1 MYNRIYERNQRI
13 YDSFLKGV
21 SKEKLARRYNVS
33 TQTVSRIITRFNR
46 EDELDN
52 DFYKAIKKAGV
63 KLEGIHIATKTYNT
77 LAINGIIPHILDGT
91 IDLDDYSDEE
101 LRSFDG
107 IGPKTVELI
116 RAAWSI
122 YKYNNVPR
130 QMSISD
136 SKLHGYLTGNDLIH
150 LIYSNNLGNKQ
161 VCSDK
166 DTLDFIIHKVDLDS
180 EDPNDRYF
188 EMCSIDLKT
197 GKLQTVKDYVD

>member
-21 SKEKLARRYNVS
+21 SKEKLAKRYCVS
-33 TQTVSRIITRFNR
+33 TQTISRIITRFNR

-63 KLEGIHIATKTYNT
+63 KLGDIHIATKTYNT

-91 IDLDDYSDEE
+91 IDLDDYSDKE
-101 LRSFDG
+101 LRTFDG
-107 IGPKTVELI
+107 IGPKTIELI
-116 RAAWSI
+116 RAAWNI
-122 YKYNNVPR
+122 YKYNDAPK

-136 SKLHGYLTGNDLIH
+136 SKLNGYLTGNDLIR

-166 DTLDFIIHKVDLDS
+166 GTLDFITHKIDYNN
-180 EDPNDRYF
+180 ENPNDRYF

-197 GKLQTVKDYVD
+197 GELQTVKDYVD